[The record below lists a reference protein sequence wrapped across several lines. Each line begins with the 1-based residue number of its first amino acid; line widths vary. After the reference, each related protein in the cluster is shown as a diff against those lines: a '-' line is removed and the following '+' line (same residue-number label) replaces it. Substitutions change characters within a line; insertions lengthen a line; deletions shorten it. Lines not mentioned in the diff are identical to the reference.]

1 MTYVDT
7 LFLVLFIPFA
17 AVVRYAITSV
27 RLREWLIVA
36 ASLIFLAS
44 WGHVSLLV
52 FLSVIAVNFA
62 ATIGIERAGEQASRY
77 LLAVTIAG
85 DLLALGYFKYFN
97 FFVDSFNGV
106 ASTTLLH
113 NDLGLPLAISFYT
126 FHLISYLIDLH
137 GRRVGRAGFREYLF
151 YVTYFPH
158 LVAGP
163 IVRAWQ
169 FFPQIGKRR
178 GIRSDLPLGLYQIVS
193 GIFLKS
199 IVADNIAQLID
210 PIWDGT
216 ATFIPSGADHWAVA
230 VLYYCQIYADFAGYS
245 LIALG
250 MSRFLG
256 YRLPPNFRQPMF
268 ASSLQDFWRRW
279 NVTLS
284 RWLRDYLYKPLGG
297 NRAGRWRTGVNI
309 MATMLLGGLWHGAG
323 WTFVIWGAMH
333 GAGLVTE
340 RVLGSN
346 RSRGLARVGWFV
358 ATQTWVTFAWI
369 FFRATDLHRALT
381 FISAMADRSPSRF
394 VIHPSIRL
402 GAGFCLGA
410 LVHQAYE
417 RGIVRLPRRWI
428 PGALGATTALA
439 GVADLVILAPSK
451 VFIYFKF

>member
-17 AVVRYAITSV
+17 AAVRYINMPV
-27 RLREWLIVA
+27 RLREWLIIA

-77 LLAVTIAG
+77 LLATTIAV
-85 DLLALGYFKYFN
+85 DFLALGYFKYFN
-97 FFVDSFNGV
+97 FLVDSLNGV
-106 ASTTLLH
+106 AKIKLVH
-113 NDLGLPLAISFYT
+113 KDLALPLAISFYT
-126 FHLISYLIDLH
+126 FHLVSYLVDLQ
-137 GRRVGRAGFREYLF
+137 GRRVRRAGVREYLF

-178 GIRSDLPLGLYQIVS
+178 VISSDLPLGLYQIAS

-216 ATFIPSGADHWAVA
+216 ATSIPSGADHWAVA
-230 VLYYCQIYADFAGYS
+230 ALYYCQIYSDFAGYS

-250 MSRFLG
+250 MSRLLG

-284 RWLRDYLYKPLGG
+284 RWLRDYLYLPLGG
-297 NRAGRWRTGVNI
+297 NRTGRWRTGVNI

-340 RVLGSN
+340 RVLGLN
-346 RSRGLARVGWFV
+346 RIRGAARAGWFV
-358 ATQTWVTFAWI
+358 ATQLWVTFAWV
-369 FFRATDLHRALT
+369 FFRAPDLHRALA
-381 FISAMADRSPSRF
+381 FVSAMFDLSPSSF
-394 VIHPSIRL
+394 VIHPAIRL
-402 GAGFCLGA
+402 GAGFGLGA